1 MSTILVSEGEK
12 SESAILRA
20 QGPLLRLGLNQVRM
34 LELALFLLLGGASIL
49 WATGHP
55 FRPVLNTKHGVES
68 GKEPQGVQLKSLPK

>member
-1 MSTILVSEGEK
+1 
-12 SESAILRA
+12 
-20 QGPLLRLGLNQVRM
+20 M